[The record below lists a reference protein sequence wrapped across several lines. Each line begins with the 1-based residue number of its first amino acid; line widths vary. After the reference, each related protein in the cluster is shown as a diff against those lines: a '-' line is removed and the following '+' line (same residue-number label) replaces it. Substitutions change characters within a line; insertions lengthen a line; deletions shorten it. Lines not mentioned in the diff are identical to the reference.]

1 MEDKKFYWL
10 KLKNDFFKRQDIM
23 IVENMPNGKDYIL
36 FYLKMLLES
45 VSHNGELRFNDT
57 IPYNEQMLATITN
70 TNIDIVRSAM
80 EVFTSLNMIE
90 VLGDDT
96 IYMTEVEKMIGSSAN
111 NDNANRQRRFREK
124 KKQEK
129 LESVTKCNA
138 LVTDCVT
145 KDNESID
152 IEIEKDKELETE
164 DKKERKKGTT
174 TFDSVLDSFDYI
186 RDNSDLRNTFLEFIK
201 MRKLIKKPLTDFALK
216 KIINESYKLGGGDTE
231 QIRAIVEQSI
241 MNSWQGVFPLKDN
254 KPVKKTEAQYVN
266 PFTEMLREE
275 GYE

>member
-152 IEIEKDKELETE
+152 IEIEKDKELET
-164 DKKERKKGTT
+164 DVKKERKKAS
-174 TFDSVLDSFDYI
+174 TFDEVLDSFDYI

-231 QIRAIVEQSI
+231 QIRAIVEQSV
-241 MNSWQGVFPLKDN
+241 MNSWQGVFPLKEKRTVN
-254 KPVKKTEAQYVN
+254 KTDFKYVN
-266 PFTEMLREE
+266 PFTELLKEE